1 MVKINWQPESEK
13 SAMKR
18 VLIVGPSLNYLGGVA
33 RYYVNILPHLT
44 VPYAYFGTGMAM
56 GWVVNV
62 FYFFSYVS
70 RLASHTIVLLSPS
83 LEWKCIVRDSLYA
96 FAALLG
102 GRSYAINFMGW
113 DESFFQ
119 SLTQSRLMLKV
130 VKRLLRGASF
140 IVVPGS
146 SFKIKFVEML
156 GERFANRIDV
166 LYPPYEDGQD
176 RYDFDTGRTFSRPY
190 NVLLLSRLEKGK
202 GVYDYLEL
210 SRKVSSDDFSF
221 TLAGTGSE
229 EAALQAAI
237 SREKYPVKL
246 VGRVEGDEK
255 YALYKRHHI
264 FVYPSKHADGFPLT
278 LAEVLRAGMV
288 LVTSNAGCI
297 ADVIDDKNGAIVE
310 DITAMAG
317 AMEKLVLRNLD
328 EVSAFNKQFA
338 SSSFS
343 PHEIAKALENR
354 IMETCLAK

>member
-1 MVKINWQPESEK
+1 M
-13 SAMKR
+13 
-18 VLIVGPSLNYLGGVA
+18 GPGLNYLGGVA

-44 VPYAYFGTGMAM
+44 VPHTYFGTGMAM
-56 GWVVNV
+56 GLVANIVC
-62 FYFFSYVS
+62 FLSYVS
-70 RLASHTIVLLSPS
+70 KLASHSAVLLSPS

-96 FAALLG
+96 FAALLC

-113 DESFFQ
+113 NESFFQ
-119 SLTQSRLMLKV
+119 TLIKSRLMSNI

-140 IVVPGS
+140 VVVPGS
-146 SFKIKFVEML
+146 SFKVKFIELL
-156 GERFANRIDV
+156 GENFANRIDV

-176 RYDFDTGRTFSRPY
+176 RYDFDTGRTFSGPY

-237 SREKYPVKL
+237 AREKYPVKL

-297 ADVIDDKNGAIVE
+297 ADVIDDKNGVIVE
-310 DITAMAG
+310 DLQAMG
-317 AMEKLVLRNLD
+317 AALEKLVLRNLG

-338 SSSFS
+338 ASSFS
-343 PHEIAKALENR
+343 PREIAKELERHITAMSRKLVAEGN
-354 IMETCLAK
+354 